1 MSQTT
6 SNILMI
12 QPVGFRYNEQTAL
25 NNYYQKA
32 MEQVTPENVQQ
43 MALNEFNAMVVKLK
57 QEGINVLVIP
67 DTASPDTP
75 DSIFPNNWVSFHS
88 DGRIALYPMFAEN
101 RRLERREDI
110 LDALQNEHGFQVSDI
125 IDFTEFEEHNAF
137 LEGTGSL
144 VLDRTNKIA
153 YAALSVRTDKKA
165 VELFCEEFDYTAVV
179 FTANQTVNGNR
190 MPIYHTNVMMSVG
203 KHIAIVCFDSIDDV
217 SEQLLVRESLEESQH
232 TIVEISEAQ
241 KEHFAGNMLE
251 VQNSEGDA
259 YMVMSTAAYKS
270 LTPQQIEA
278 IEQHCTIIH
287 SDIPT
292 IEACGGGSARCMMAE
307 LFLPKL

>member
-12 QPVGFRYNEQTAL
+12 QPVAFRYNEQTAR

-32 MEQVTPENVQQ
+32 MEHVTLENVQQ
-43 MALNEFNAMVVKLK
+43 LALNEFNAMVNQLK
-57 QEGINVLVIP
+57 SVGIEVLVIP
-67 DTASPDTP
+67 DTLNPDTP

-110 LDALQNEHGFQVSDI
+110 LDALQNEHGFKVSDI

-144 VLDRTNKIA
+144 VLDRVNKIA

-165 VELFCEEFDYTAVV
+165 VELFCEEFDYSAVV

-203 KHIAIVCFDSIDDV
+203 KHLAIVCFESIDDV
-217 SEQLLVRESLEESQH
+217 SEQLLVRESLEETNH
-232 TIVEISEAQ
+232 TIIEITEAQ

-251 VQNSEGDA
+251 VQNTEGESF
-259 YMVMSTAAYKS
+259 MVMSTAAFES
-270 LTPQQIEA
+270 LTQNQIEN
-278 IEQHCTIIH
+278 IEQHCTILH
-287 SDIPT
+287 SAIPT